1 MSELIYVRVD
11 DIEWDIDHEDLE
23 DNGVVA
29 REDLDLP
36 TTVIVPVAD
45 IVDRNDLNERIC
57 NYLSDGYGWL
67 VKGYECKVWDDLEPP
82 APDSGAS

>member
-1 MSELIYVRVD
+1 MMSELTYVRVD
-11 DIEWDIDHEDLE
+11 KIEWDLDHEDL
-23 DNGVVA
+23 DDHHGSA

-45 IVDRNDLNERIC
+45 VVDRSDLNERIC

-67 VKGYECKVWDDLEPP
+67 VKNYECKVWDEL
-82 APDSGAS
+82 